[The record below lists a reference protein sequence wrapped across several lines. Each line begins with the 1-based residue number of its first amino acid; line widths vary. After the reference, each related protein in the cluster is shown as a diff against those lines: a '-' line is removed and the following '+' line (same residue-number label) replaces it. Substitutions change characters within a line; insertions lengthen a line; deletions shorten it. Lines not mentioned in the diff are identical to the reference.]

1 MRCENLQV
9 HVRKIIQY
17 IYFFSAGN
25 AFATFQSYN
34 KNEDPDNMNPPNMP
48 PPLPPKKK
56 HIMSYMEMFGR
67 SLNNTDEE
75 LVQSLTRTKDLLEA
89 VWQQNYH
96 DYSYN
101 SMSSQYDLSS
111 GGFAG
116 KETYQ
121 TSTVVVYMGSTL
133 LQLAPGSRYLYQAD
147 KRRTVT

>member
-1 MRCENLQV
+1 MFKNLICLFV
-9 HVRKIIQY
+9 
-17 IYFFSAGN
+17 SAGN

-34 KNEDPDNMNPPNMP
+34 KNELDPDMNPPNMP

-116 KETYQ
+116 N
-121 TSTVVVYMGSTL
+121 
-133 LQLAPGSRYLYQAD
+133 
-147 KRRTVT
+147 

>member
-1 MRCENLQV
+1 
-9 HVRKIIQY
+9 
-17 IYFFSAGN
+17 
-25 AFATFQSYN
+25 
-34 KNEDPDNMNPPNMP
+34 
-48 PPLPPKKK
+48 
-56 HIMSYMEMFGR
+56 MSYMEMFGR

-116 KETYQ
+116 KETCHKYSQ
-121 TSTVVVYMGSTL
+121 V
-133 LQLAPGSRYLYQAD
+133 PNKQAGQN
-147 KRRTVT
+147 KRVGWLF

>member
-1 MRCENLQV
+1 
-9 HVRKIIQY
+9 
-17 IYFFSAGN
+17 
-25 AFATFQSYN
+25 
-34 KNEDPDNMNPPNMP
+34 MP

-116 KETYQ
+116 KEK
-121 TSTVVVYMGSTL
+121 VVGHFNPGL
-133 LQLAPGSRYLYQAD
+133 FNLKLQPRTFQPLTFQHSVVEKSRLNP
-147 KRRTVT
+147 K

>member
-1 MRCENLQV
+1 
-9 HVRKIIQY
+9 
-17 IYFFSAGN
+17 
-25 AFATFQSYN
+25 
-34 KNEDPDNMNPPNMP
+34 MNPPNMP

-116 KETYQ
+116 KETCHKY
-121 TSTVVVYMGSTL
+121 TVWHIYTKGIPWYVIIK
-133 LQLAPGSRYLYQAD
+133 AA
-147 KRRTVT
+147 

>member
-1 MRCENLQV
+1 MIYL
-9 HVRKIIQY
+9 IIFEL
-17 IYFFSAGN
+17 IISIFSAGN

-116 KETYQ
+116 KETSHKY
-121 TSTVVVYMGSTL
+121 TVFHI
-133 LQLAPGSRYLYQAD
+133 
-147 KRRTVT
+147 

>member
-1 MRCENLQV
+1 
-9 HVRKIIQY
+9 
-17 IYFFSAGN
+17 
-25 AFATFQSYN
+25 
-34 KNEDPDNMNPPNMP
+34 MP

-116 KETYQ
+116 KKTCHKY
-121 TSTVVVYMGSTL
+121 TVLHIYTQGIFFARNHVM
-133 LQLAPGSRYLYQAD
+133 
-147 KRRTVT
+147 